1 MRRDV
6 DMCHGP
12 LLGGIIRYTVPIIFT
27 GLLHL
32 AFNAADLIVVGR
44 FCGSLSIAAV
54 GATGSLVA
62 LFVNLFNGMSIG
74 AGVAIAHAAGAKNDR
89 VLFRTVHTAMPLA
102 LIFGVVITL
111 IGWFGSETILGWMG
125 TPEDVLPLSALYFR
139 IYSCGLILDLLY
151 NYAAAILRAMGDTKG
166 PLLFL
171 TASGVLNV
179 ALNLVF
185 VLGFD
190 MGVAGVALATVLS
203 KVLAAVLA
211 VGSLMRRNDACK
223 LYLRK
228 MRFYKK
234 QLFKIL
240 RIGVP
245 AGIQSALFA
254 ISNILIQSSI
264 NSLGSVVMSGNA
276 ASANIEGFIYTAQ
289 ASFATAAMN
298 FVGQNVGAGDPRR
311 VRRAM
316 HTCLAC
322 VTVVGMGMGGA
333 ALFFGK
339 SLLGIYITDSAQAIE
354 YGLMRMTVIALTY
367 FLCGWMDVV
376 SSTIRGLGTSLVT
389 MIVTVLGVCG
399 VRILWIYTVFQ
410 IPQFHTSRWLYFSY
424 PISWAVTF
432 LTHLV
437 LYHIIYGKWKAHLAA
452 RKESREAVP
461 ENT

>member
-185 VLGFD
+185 VIGLKMD
-190 MGVAGVALATVLS
+190 VAGVALATTLS
-203 KVLAAVLA
+203 KLLSAALV
-211 VGSLMRRNDACK
+211 VVSLLRRTDACR
-223 LYLRK
+223 LGITQI
-228 MRFYKK
+228 RFYKK
-234 QLFKIL
+234 ELLKIL
-240 RIGVP
+240 HIGIP
-245 AGIQSALFA
+245 AGVQASLFGIA
-254 ISNILIQSSI
+254 NITVQSSV
-264 NSLGSVVMSGNA
+264 NSFGSAMISGSAAANNLGNFICTAMNSVSM
-276 ASANIEGFIYTAQ
+276 
-289 ASFATAAMN
+289 AAMN
-298 FVGQNVGAGDPRR
+298 FTGQNIGAKNIKR
-311 VRRAM
+311 VRQVY
-316 HTCLAC
+316 HTCLAS
-322 VTVVGMGMGGA
+322 VAVMGAVLGGVARIFA
-333 ALFFGK
+333 AP
-339 SLLGIYITDSAQAIE
+339 LLGIYITDSPEAIANGILRLTVV
-354 YGLMRMTVIALTY
+354 GLSY
-367 FLCGWMDVV
+367 WLCGICDVA
-376 SSTIRGLGTSLVT
+376 SSCIRGMGMSVLTMINSLV
-389 MIVTVLGVCG
+389 GACG
-399 VRILWIYTVFQ
+399 LRILWLATVFNL
-410 IPQFHTSRWLYFSY
+410 PGWHTPTVVFLCF
-424 PISWAVTF
+424 PISWIITFTAHVITYRIVYRRWVRSAREEQSAV
-432 LTHLV
+432 V
-437 LYHIIYGKWKAHLAA
+437 
-452 RKESREAVP
+452 
-461 ENT
+461 